1 MSKFRRVTRITN
13 ARAPIAYM
21 LPRNLIWEKFVHWM
35 KISLGMKIFS
45 LENNIDAIFRKV

>member
-21 LPRNLIWEKFVHWM
+21 LPRNLIWEKFVHW
-35 KISLGMKIFS
+35 ISHWGMKIIS